1 MSHWPAWVRPLAA
14 LALLFPALAAAAAE
28 DAVVATVNGQE
39 IRQSDL
45 EEARGRLPA
54 QLQGLPADAL
64 QPLLITSLIDS
75 RLLAAAARQ
84 ENLQDDP
91 EFKRRMAALEDRVL
105 ERLFLDRQ
113 IAVRTTEGVLK
124 ERYDATIA
132 SRNGR
137 VEVRARHILTDS
149 EEKAK
154 ALIVRLKDGAD
165 FAELAR
171 ANSSGPSAGRGGDL
185 GYFGEDEM
193 VPEIAR
199 VAFALEKGKVA
210 DTPVHSPFGW
220 HVIRVEDRRT
230 AKAAGFAEAAP
241 GLKEEIARELVSSL
255 VRDLRA
261 KATITV
267 NGSEVK
273 ADR

>member
-14 LALLFPALAAAAAE
+14 LVLLFPALPAAAAE

-91 EFKRRMAALEDRVL
+91 EFKRRMATLEDRVL
-105 ERLFLDRQ
+105 ERLFLDRR
-113 IAVRTTEGVLK
+113 IAARATEGVLK
-124 ERYDATIA
+124 ERYDTTIA

-137 VEVRARHILTDS
+137 VEVHARHILTDS

-154 ALIVRLKDGAD
+154 ALIAKLKGGAD

-171 ANSSGPSAGRGGDL
+171 ANSSGPSASRGGDL
-185 GYFGEDEM
+185 GFFAEDEM

-230 AKAAGFAEAAP
+230 AKAPSFAEAAP

-261 KATITV
+261 KAAITV

-273 ADR
+273 PDR